1 MVLSKDNHH
10 PFKYT
15 NRKRGAKA
23 MQFQKRSLLS
33 ASFRCDRKV
42 LKIRLSPEDFILIQ
56 SRKSL
61 LFLPLGYTPQTT
73 PLSMALPLLYLSCGR
88 FFGDGAIV
96 YPLLWLCELVG
107 MISFITKPDQCIA
120 CWTIKEPHLKT
131 TKRTSQPPE
140 ILNSEHI
147 SATGHDFLC
156 LFLRLG

>member
-61 LFLPLGYTPQTT
+61 LFLPPDTHLR
-73 PLSMALPLLYLSCGR
+73 PLHSPMALPLLYLSHGR
-88 FFGDGAIV
+88 FFGDGAVV

-107 MISFITKPDQCIA
+107 MISFITKLDQCIT
-120 CWTIKEPHLKT
+120 CWTI
-131 TKRTSQPPE
+131 RS
-140 ILNSEHI
+140 HI
-147 SATGHDFLC
+147 
-156 LFLRLG
+156 